1 MTNPNNAAQAV
12 DQEIE
17 AIMEQAQVFA
27 SAWSFLGGPFD
38 NGSGLETAER
48 EKANLRALLYK
59 LRAPVAVRQSWP
71 RAGKLEIEC
80 DPDRFGAAHWHI
92 TDGFHHAIGATP
104 NEALNRFY
112 HHIANAPV
120 AGEAVACLRRRREGS
135 EWGHWTPATV
145 EDGQRVTGL
154 RSWQVRWL
162 VDAAPQA
169 CMPLVEIRLPYGTP
183 ISGWLE
189 LPWRDDG

>member
-17 AIMEQAQVFA
+17 AIME
-27 SAWSFLGGPFD
+27 
-38 NGSGLETAER
+38 
-48 EKANLRALLYK
+48 AN
-59 LRAPVAVRQSWP
+59 LRAPVAGRQSWP

-80 DPDRFGAAHWHI
+80 DPDRFGVAFQWHI

-120 AGEAVACLRRRREGS
+120 AGEAVACLRRRRERS

-169 CMPLVEIRLPYGTP
+169 CAALVEIRLPHGTP